1 MQRPLEYPREFFYPI
16 EKNDDLELL
25 LTVGIDQKDDSFW
38 VECLIVLKENKT
50 IFRSVGKKYNLQD
63 ESLAISEG
71 MRLYRS
77 YLRM

>member
-1 MQRPLEYPREFFYPI
+1 MKGSFEYPREFFYPI

-50 IFRSVGKKYNLQD
+50 IFRSVGKKYKLED

-77 YLRM
+77 YLRV